1 MNNMNLQKHLGYVCK
16 QEKGYANDLIQQIG
30 LDRVK
35 QFETVGFITKGHTL
49 KFGTW
54 RKTKLADRYYKDLY
68 GSFSYLRNKF
78 L

>member
-1 MNNMNLQKHLGYVCK
+1 MNNLNLQKHLGYVCK
-16 QEKGYANDLIQQIG
+16 NKKGYANDLIEIIG
-30 LDRVK
+30 LERVN

-49 KFGTW
+49 KYGTW

-68 GSFSYLRNKF
+68 GNFSYLKNII